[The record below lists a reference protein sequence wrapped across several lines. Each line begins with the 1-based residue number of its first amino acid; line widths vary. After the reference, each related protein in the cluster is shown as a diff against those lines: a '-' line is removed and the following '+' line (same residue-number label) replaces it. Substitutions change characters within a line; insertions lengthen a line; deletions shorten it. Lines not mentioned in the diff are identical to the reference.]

1 MNKGELVE
9 VFKWLSGI
17 GYSRFD
23 KPTENMVGV
32 WFEIMSDVP
41 DGYAL
46 KGVKAYTSVSH
57 PYEKFPL
64 PANIRETALSIY
76 EKEAEAKKAR
86 MFLWRD
92 CYDKCL
98 AVFPGAYREETG
110 ECMKQFDRAVSEIRS
125 PRMVQMMVEEYVT
138 IYERSGKINE
148 VGTLTDYLRSLGDG
162 YKGRDG
168 VDRRTLNGQSA
179 METSKA
185 HPSPG
190 DAL

>member
-1 MNKGELVE
+1 MKKGELME

-23 KPTENMVGV
+23 KPTENMVNV
-32 WFEIMSDVP
+32 WFEIMNDVP

-46 KGVKAYTSVSH
+46 KGVKSYTSVSH

-64 PANIRETALSIY
+64 PANIRETALALKAGDES
-76 EKEAEAKKAR
+76 AKKAM
-86 MFLWRD
+86 MFATRS
-92 CYDKCL
+92 CFERCL
-98 AVFPGAYREETG
+98 AVFPGAYREDRD
-110 ECMKQFDRAVSEIRS
+110 ECMKWFCIATQKHGIPANVATL
-125 PRMVQMMVEEYVT
+125 VENYVRNC
-138 IYERSGKINE
+138 EKSGRINE

-168 VDRRTLNGQSA
+168 VDRRTLDGQQA

-190 DAL
+190 DAV